1 MEWKNLKTTN
11 YDQDNESI
19 SENSFYGEFG
29 KTYRYELTK
38 DIDLTLSGFRT
49 KYYYKDAAEVEL
61 YKNSTLVDY
70 IQWAK
75 QTAPAQNY
83 ICNDSSWELFWLDDH
98 EE

>member
-1 MEWKNLKTTN
+1 
-11 YDQDNESI
+11 
-19 SENSFYGEFG
+19 
-29 KTYRYELTK
+29 
-38 DIDLTLSGFRT
+38 
-49 KYYYKDAAEVEL
+49 VEL

-83 ICNDSSWELFWLDDH
+83 TCNDSSWELFWLDDH